1 MNNTDLKQ
9 TLPLISIIT
18 VVYNG
23 SAFIEKTIKS
33 ILDQTYP
40 NIEYIIIDGA
50 STDGTIDI
58 IKKYELKIGRWISE
72 PDTGLYHAMNKGIN
86 LATGEYLWFINAGD
100 QLFDQDITSK
110 IFSKE
115 VNKFSDIYYGDT
127 LIIDNDG
134 SEIGMRRQ
142 PIPEKLTWKD
152 FKIGMAV
159 SHQSF
164 IPKKTIANHFNLKY
178 KYSSDID
185 WIMRCLVRAKSITN
199 THLVL
204 SRFLDGGQSKRTIL
218 PSLHE
223 RFQIMREYFGLVRT
237 LWYHIPIA
245 GRFIFFLLRNKR
257 F

>member
-1 MNNTDLKQ
+1 MSYIDPQQN
-9 TLPLISIIT
+9 LPKISIIT

-23 SAFIEKTIKS
+23 AAYIEKTIRS

-40 NIEYIIIDGA
+40 HIEYIIIDGA

-72 PDTGLYHAMNKGIN
+72 PDTGLYHAMNKGID

-100 QLFDQDITSK
+100 QLYDHHIVEK
-110 IFSKE
+110 IFLKAE
-115 VNKFSDIYYGDT
+115 AEYADVYYGDT
-127 LIIDNDG
+127 MIIDING
-134 SEIGMRRQ
+134 NEIGMRRQ
-142 PIPEKLTWKD
+142 TTPEDLSWRD
-152 FKIGMAV
+152 FKIGMPV

-164 IPKKTIANHFNLKY
+164 VPRKSIAGHFNLKY

-185 WIMRCLVRAKSITN
+185 WVMHCLVTARSVTN
-199 THLVL
+199 SHLIL
-204 SRFLDGGQSKRTIL
+204 SRFLDGGQSKQTIL
-218 PSLHE
+218 PSLRE
-223 RFQIMREYFGLVRT
+223 RFQIMREYFGLIRT

-245 GRFIFFLLRNKR
+245 CRFILFLLRNRR